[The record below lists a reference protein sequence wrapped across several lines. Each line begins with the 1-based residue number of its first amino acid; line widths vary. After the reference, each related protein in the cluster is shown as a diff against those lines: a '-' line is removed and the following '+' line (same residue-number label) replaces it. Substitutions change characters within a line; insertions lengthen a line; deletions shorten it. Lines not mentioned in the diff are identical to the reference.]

1 MLSIKN
7 RLSTP
12 TEFYQVKKFGKKLSS
27 SLFNILF
34 IIDSKNPEPKFGV
47 VISKKFAPKA
57 TDRNKVKRLTR
68 SLLRENLNN
77 FPTGVKA
84 LVFPKSKIIES
95 NYTDLIHNF
104 QNLVKEI
111 K

>member
-34 IIDSKNPEPKFGV
+34 IIYSKNP
-47 VISKKFAPKA
+47 
-57 TDRNKVKRLTR
+57 
-68 SLLRENLNN
+68 
-77 FPTGVKA
+77 
-84 LVFPKSKIIES
+84 
-95 NYTDLIHNF
+95 
-104 QNLVKEI
+104 
-111 K
+111 